1 MCHNPLSK
9 FVTVCL
15 DVEPVLVPIKV
26 TPVCTATS
34 CPYVIVVVG
43 GVTVRPGDELDIVLE
58 IVGVVDVVEGKRGS
72 VGDADKEEEEE
83 EEEDVPEEVEAVN
96 V

>member
-26 TPVCTATS
+26 TPVCTASS
-34 CPYVIVVVG
+34 CPYVGVMVG
-43 GVTVRPGDELDIVLE
+43 GVTVRPGDELEVVLDKS
-58 IVGVVDVVEGKRGS
+58 GVVDVVEGKRGS
-72 VGDADKEEEEE
+72 V
-83 EEEDVPEEVEAVN
+83 
-96 V
+96 